1 MSKKLN
7 EEELKGIQDLN
18 AEFGQIK
25 VKIADGII
33 IQHKLITRT
42 QEIKKLFQEKEAVL
56 TKKYGQ
62 NATINLQTGE
72 VTDPPPKDEEKVEE
86 VKVEKVK

>member
-1 MSKKLN
+1 MSKQLTKEELTAIQKLN
-7 EEELKGIQDLN
+7 QDFVNAKVAIADAEVQKNVMIEALKNIK
-18 AEFGQIK
+18 AEFTK
-25 VKIADGII
+25 N
-33 IQHKLITRT
+33 
-42 QEIKKLFQEKEAVL
+42 EKDL

-62 NATINLQTGE
+62 NATINLQTGA